1 MPKFEHLRDRG
12 ALQTSIT
19 VMLGLFLCAFASG
32 SAPEDWLSDPPFGT
46 IFLSRDRIDSSGC
59 FVDQSQVQ
67 HTEAMLK
74 DSAFLEITQE
84 QANDL
89 TRGCVTPSSPDR
101 PYLLRALEVE
111 GPPGSHTEVSIFL
124 KTTGDLLVGME
135 TSDTQLGSQK
145 GPMW

>member
-1 MPKFEHLRDRG
+1 
-12 ALQTSIT
+12 
-19 VMLGLFLCAFASG
+19 
-32 SAPEDWLSDPPFGT
+32 
-46 IFLSRDRIDSSGC
+46 
-59 FVDQSQVQ
+59 
-67 HTEAMLK
+67 
-74 DSAFLEITQE
+74 LEITQE

-135 TSDTQLGSQK
+135 TSDTPIRVSKRPYVVTLPSKPERVYLGINIIK
-145 GPMW
+145 